1 MTPFTRRDA
10 RHPPRVGKES
20 AMRPLARIL
29 LALSMGLASETIFAQ
44 EPAPDAPETAAPAP
58 TPIPAGEAAPAETT
72 LTAPADPM
80 PSADAVE
87 APGDL
92 AALAALVTAAQT
104 PTPGPPETPVAQVA
118 QVENRIEPPPPPPPA
133 PRVEAA
139 IGDVE
144 DDAGLGRTATA
155 RFARGPNGS
164 RSTRTGGSEDCRNA
178 PPAGG
183 PFVPR
188 SKSPQGRGSARS
200 TSGPS
205 RSTGFERA
213 MTPRSTRS
221 SSPAKRML
229 AVAEGFDPSCE
240 IHSRSTSR

>member
-1 MTPFTRRDA
+1 
-10 RHPPRVGKES
+10 
-20 AMRPLARIL
+20 MRPLARIL

-155 RFARGPNGS
+155 RDWF
-164 RSTRTGGSEDCRNA
+164 
-178 PPAGG
+178 
-183 PFVPR
+183 FV
-188 SKSPQGRGSARS
+188 GVLALAI
-200 TSGPS
+200 
-205 RSTGFERA
+205 A
-213 MTPRSTRS
+213 MIALKLLRTRS
-221 SSPAKRML
+221 ERVS
-229 AVAEGFDPSCE
+229 
-240 IHSRSTSR
+240 IHEDRRLGGLS

>member
-155 RFARGPNGS
+155 RDWF
-164 RSTRTGGSEDCRNA
+164 
-178 PPAGG
+178 
-183 PFVPR
+183 FV
-188 SKSPQGRGSARS
+188 GVLALAI
-200 TSGPS
+200 
-205 RSTGFERA
+205 A
-213 MTPRSTRS
+213 MIALKLLRTRS
-221 SSPAKRML
+221 ERVS
-229 AVAEGFDPSCE
+229 
-240 IHSRSTSR
+240 IHEDRRLGGLS